1 MATVR
6 FAVAHPQPPDLQVA
20 AVPAIFENYIWD
32 VDTDTEDGRLQAGR
46 MRYIGQPYRVIELGT
61 ISD

>member
-6 FAVAHPQPPDLQVA
+6 FAVAHPQPPNLSLS
-20 AVPAIFENYIWD
+20 AVPATFEDYIWD

-46 MRYIGQPYRVIELGT
+46 MRYVGQPYRVIELGT